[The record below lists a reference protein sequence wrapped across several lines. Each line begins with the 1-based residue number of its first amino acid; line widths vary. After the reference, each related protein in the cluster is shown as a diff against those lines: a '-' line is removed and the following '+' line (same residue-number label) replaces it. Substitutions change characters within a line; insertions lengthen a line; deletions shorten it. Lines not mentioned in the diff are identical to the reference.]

1 MRRLVLVRHG
11 ESRWNAQ
18 ARVQGQQCAGLSSLG
33 HTQARVTANALA
45 SAYPEA
51 VLVTSDLQRT
61 AETVAPLELELRRT
75 ARHDPVLRER
85 SFGDWEGQLRT
96 EIAQGDPAR
105 WERWLAG
112 EDLIAEVGG
121 ESADQLAGRVVP
133 ALAEL
138 LDSTAPG
145 GVTIAVS
152 HGGTIHHGVHRWLG
166 LTAGTLGGVANT
178 SVTEIIAWDGTVE
191 GLVGNLDG
199 GGRVVLDRW
208 NEVAHLPVELRTAW
222 RPTGSSQARPP
233 QDVPAAGR

>member
-1 MRRLVLVRHG
+1 VRRLVLVRHG
-11 ESRWNAQ
+11 ESRWNAE
-18 ARVQGQQCAGLSSLG
+18 ARVQGQRCAGLSPIG
-33 HTQARVTANALA
+33 HAQARVTATALA

-61 AETVAPLELELRRT
+61 AETVAPLEDELRRT

-105 WERWLAG
+105 WDRWLAG

-121 ESADQLAGRVVP
+121 ESADQLADRVVP
-133 ALAEL
+133 GLAEL
-138 LDSTAPG
+138 LAATVPG

-166 LTAGTLGGVANT
+166 LAAGTLGGVANT
-178 SVTEIIAWDGTVE
+178 SVTEVVAWDGMVE

-222 RPTGSSQARPP
+222 RPKMAPEAMPP
-233 QDVPAAGR
+233 EDAPTMGR